1 MLSRLSFKD
10 VLTVFFGLNF
20 NVEKRAN
27 VHNFKKTTFAQI
39 IKMNPKH
46 LPQSILK
53 NLGIENLNEMQE
65 VAQDAILHD
74 NNILLLSPTG
84 SGKTL
89 AFLLPV
95 LELLNPEFLSVQ
107 CLILVPSRELGLQIE
122 QVWKKMGT
130 DYKIN
135 VCYGGHSIDTEIKN
149 LSNPP
154 AVLIGTPGRIADH
167 IERGTFRLDKIQT
180 MVLDEFDKSLQLGF
194 HEQMSFIIGK
204 LPKLNKRVL
213 VSATSDIEI
222 PKYTRVINPTILDFI
237 PEEDEAA
244 SNLSMKM
251 VVSKDK
257 DKLTSLFNLICSLKS
272 EAAIVFCNHRDAAER
287 ISDTLNEKGIYA
299 TYYHG
304 GMDQDERE
312 RALIQFRNG
321 SMSYLITTDLAAR
334 GLDIPEMNHVIHYHL
349 PSKADEFT
357 HRNGRT
363 ARMLASGTAYI
374 VVNDSEKKMDYI
386 DYSIPVLN
394 VEAPKSLPKPP
405 QYQTIYISGGKKNK
419 LNKIDIVG
427 FFSQKG
433 KLEKGD
439 LGLIEVKDFIS
450 FAAVKFNKVK
460 DLLHVIKD
468 EKMKGKKFKI
478 EVARKVIKKVE
489 E

>member
-1 MLSRLSFKD
+1 MN
-10 VLTVFFGLNF
+10 TP
-20 NVEKRAN
+20 
-27 VHNFKKTTFAQI
+27 HNFK
-39 IKMNPKH
+39 P
-46 LPQSILK
+46 ILAS
-53 NLGIENLNEMQE
+53 LGISDLNEMQE
-65 VAQDAILHD
+65 VSHDAIINE
-74 NNILLLSPTG
+74 NNVLLLSPTG

-89 AFLLPV
+89 AFLLPIF
-95 LELLNPEFLSVQ
+95 ELLQPEILSVQ

-130 DYKIN
+130 GYKVN

-154 AVLIGTPGRIADH
+154 AILIGTPGRIADH
-167 IERGTFRLDKIQT
+167 IDRGTFRLDKIQT
-180 MVLDEFDKSLQLGF
+180 LVLDEFDKSLQLGF
-194 HEQMSFIIGK
+194 HEQMSFVIGK
-204 LPKLNKRVL
+204 LTKLNKRVL
-213 VSATSDIEI
+213 VSATSGIEI
-222 PKYTRVINPTILDFI
+222 PKYTRVVNPLILDFI
-237 PEEDEAA
+237 PESKEEN
-244 SNLSMKM
+244 NLSLQM

-257 DKLTSLFNLICSLKS
+257 DKLMTLFQLICSLKS

-304 GMDQDERE
+304 GMDQEERE

-334 GLDIPEMNHVIHYHL
+334 GLDIPEMKHVIHYHL
-349 PSKADEFT
+349 PLKEEEFT

-363 ARMLASGTAYI
+363 ARMLASGTAYLI
-374 VVNDSEKKMDYI
+374 VNESEKKLDYI
-386 DYSIPVLN
+386 DYSMPVMD
-394 VEAPKSLPKPP
+394 VSSHVVLPKPP
-405 QYQTIYISGGKKNK
+405 QFQTIYISGGKKNK

-450 FAAVKFNKVK
+450 FAAVKYNKVK
-460 DLLHVIKD
+460 DLLSNIRD

-478 EVARKVIKKVE
+478 EVARKVIKKE
-489 E
+489 EEK

>member
-1 MLSRLSFKD
+1 
-10 VLTVFFGLNF
+10 
-20 NVEKRAN
+20 
-27 VHNFKKTTFAQI
+27 
-39 IKMNPKH
+39 MNQNH
-46 LPQSILK
+46 HSTNILL
-53 NLGIENLNEMQE
+53 NLGIERLNEMQE
-65 VAQDAILHD
+65 AAQEAILEN

-89 AFLLPV
+89 AFLLPIFEI
-95 LELLNPEFLSVQ
+95 LQPEILSVQ
-107 CLILVPSRELGLQIE
+107 CMIIVPSRELGLQIE

-130 DYKIN
+130 GYKAN

-154 AVLIGTPGRIADH
+154 AVLIGTPGRLADH
-167 IERGTFRLDKIQT
+167 IERETFRTDKIQT
-180 MVLDEFDKSLQLGF
+180 LVLDEFDKSLQLGF
-194 HEQMSFIIGK
+194 HEEMSYIIAR

-222 PKYTRVINPTILDFI
+222 PKYTRVVNPEILDFI
-237 PEEDEAA
+237 PKNEEKT
-244 SNLSMKM
+244 NLSMKM
-251 VVSKDK
+251 VVSKEK
-257 DKLTSLFNLICSLKS
+257 DKINTLFNLICSLKS
-272 EAAIVFCNHRDAAER
+272 QSAIIFCNHRDAAER

-321 SMSYLITTDLAAR
+321 SVSYLITTDLAAR
-334 GLDIPEMNHVIHYHL
+334 GLDIPEMKHVIHYHL
-349 PSKADEFT
+349 PSKEDEFT

-374 VVNDSEKKMDYI
+374 IAHESEKKLDYI
-386 DYSIPVLN
+386 DYGMQVLN
-394 VEAPKSLPKPP
+394 VENSNSLPKPP
-405 QYQTIYISGGKKNK
+405 EFQTIYISGGKKNK

-450 FAAVKFNKVK
+450 FAAVKFGKVK
-460 DLLHVIKD
+460 DLLNNIRD

-478 EVARKVIKKVE
+478 EVARKVVKKE

>member
-1 MLSRLSFKD
+1 
-10 VLTVFFGLNF
+10 
-20 NVEKRAN
+20 
-27 VHNFKKTTFAQI
+27 
-39 IKMNPKH
+39 MNKNPH
-46 LPQSILK
+46 STNLLL

-65 VAQDAILHD
+65 VAETAILKD
-74 NNILLLSPTG
+74 ANVLLLSPTG

-89 AFLLPV
+89 AFLLPIFQ
-95 LELLNPEFLSVQ
+95 LLTTEIKNVQ

-130 DYKIN
+130 DFKVN
-135 VCYGGHSIDTEIKN
+135 VCYGGHSIETEIKN

-167 IERGTFRLDKIQT
+167 IDRETFKTENIVTL
-180 MVLDEFDKSLQLGF
+180 VLDEFDKSLQLGF
-194 HEQMSFIIGK
+194 HEQMSFIINR
-204 LPKLNKRVL
+204 LNKLNKRIL

-222 PKYTRVINPTILDFI
+222 PKYTRVVNPTVLDFI
-237 PEEDEAA
+237 VDDEIN
-244 SNLSMKM
+244 SNLSTKL

-257 DKLTSLFNLICSLKS
+257 DKIDSLFHLLCSLKS
-272 EAAIVFCNHRDAAER
+272 ESAIVFCNHRDAAER
-287 ISDTLNEKGIYA
+287 ISDSLNEKGIYA

-321 SMSYLITTDLAAR
+321 SVNYLITTDLAAR

-349 PSKADEFT
+349 PSKEDEYT

-374 VVNDSEKKMDYI
+374 IIHESEKKLEYVNYEM
-386 DYSIPVLN
+386 PKLN
-394 VEAPKSLPKPP
+394 VDSFKTLPQNPEF
-405 QYQTIYISGGKKNK
+405 QTIYVSGGKKNK

-450 FAAVKFNKVK
+450 FAAVKSSKVNEFLK
-460 DLLHVIKD
+460 NIRD
-468 EKMKGKKFKI
+468 EKMKGKKYKI
-478 EVARKVIKKVE
+478 EVARKVVKKEVE
-489 E
+489 

>member
-1 MLSRLSFKD
+1 
-10 VLTVFFGLNF
+10 
-20 NVEKRAN
+20 
-27 VHNFKKTTFAQI
+27 
-39 IKMNPKH
+39 MNKNPH
-46 LPQSILK
+46 SNNLLL
-53 NLGIENLNEMQE
+53 NLGIESLNEMQE
-65 VAQDAILHD
+65 MAQDAILKD
-74 NNILLLSPTG
+74 ANVLLLSPTG

-89 AFLLPV
+89 AFLLPIFEM
-95 LELLNPEFLSVQ
+95 LQPEIIGVQ

-130 DYKIN
+130 DYKVN
-135 VCYGGHSIDTEIKN
+135 VCYGGHSIETEIKN

-167 IERGTFRLDKIQT
+167 IDRATFKVEKIET
-180 MVLDEFDKSLQLGF
+180 LVLDEFDKSLQLGF

-204 LPKLNKRVL
+204 LSKVNKRVL

-222 PKYTRVINPTILDFI
+222 PKYTRVVNPTVLDFI
-237 PEEDEAA
+237 PTEEEN
-244 SNLSMKM
+244 SNLSLKM
-251 VVSKDK
+251 VISKDK
-257 DKLTSLFNLICSLKS
+257 DKINTLFNLICSLKS
-272 EAAIVFCNHRDAAER
+272 QSALIFCNHRDAAER
-287 ISDTLNEKGIYA
+287 ISEALNEKGIYA

-321 SMSYLITTDLAAR
+321 SVSYLVTTDLAAR
-334 GLDIPEMNHVIHYHL
+334 GLDIPEMKHVIHYHL
-349 PSKADEFT
+349 PSKEDEFT

-363 ARMLASGTAYI
+363 ARMLSSGTAYI
-374 VVNDSEKKMDYI
+374 LTHESEKKMDYL
-386 DYSIPVLN
+386 DYNMNVLN
-394 VEAPKSLPKPP
+394 VDSFKTLPKPP
-405 QYQTIYISGGKKNK
+405 EFQTIYISGGKKNK

-450 FAAVKFNKVK
+450 FAAVKFNKVNT
-460 DLLHVIKD
+460 LLSAVKE

-478 EVARKVIKKVE
+478 EVARKVVKKEVD
-489 E
+489 

>member
-1 MLSRLSFKD
+1 M
-10 VLTVFFGLNF
+10 N
-20 NVEKRAN
+20 
-27 VHNFKKTTFAQI
+27 KK
-39 IKMNPKH
+39 NH
-46 LPQSILK
+46 SNNILL
-53 NLGIENLNEMQE
+53 NLGIESLNEMQE
-65 VAQDAILHD
+65 AAQDVILNE
-74 NNILLLSPTG
+74 NNVLLLSPTG

-89 AFLLPV
+89 AFLLPIFEM
-95 LELLNPEFLSVQ
+95 LEPEILSVQ

-130 DYKIN
+130 DYKVN

-167 IERGTFRLDKIQT
+167 IDRGTFRLDKIQT
-180 MVLDEFDKSLQLGF
+180 LILDEFDKSLQLGF

-204 LPKLNKRVL
+204 LSKLNKRIL

-222 PKYTRVINPTILDFI
+222 PKYTRVVNPTILDFI
-237 PEEDEAA
+237 PTEEEQV
-244 SNLSMKM
+244 SNLSTRMIISK
-251 VVSKDK
+251 SKDK
-257 DKLTSLFNLICSLKS
+257 LESLFNLICSLKS
-272 EAAIVFCNHRDAAER
+272 QSAIVFCNHRDAAER

-304 GMDQDERE
+304 GMDQEERE
-312 RALIQFRNG
+312 RSLIQFRNG

-334 GLDIPEMNHVIHYHL
+334 GLDIPEMKHVIHYHL
-349 PSKADEFT
+349 PLKEDEFT

-363 ARMLASGTAYI
+363 ARMQASGTAYLI
-374 VVNDSEKKMDYI
+374 VNEGEKKLDYV
-386 DYSIPVLN
+386 DYGIPILN
-394 VEAPKSLPKPP
+394 VEGVITLPKPP
-405 QYQTIYISGGKKNK
+405 EFQTIYISGGKKNK

-460 DLLHVIKD
+460 DLFHAIKN

-478 EVARKVIKKVE
+478 EVARKVIKKE
-489 E
+489 EE

>member
-1 MLSRLSFKD
+1 M
-10 VLTVFFGLNF
+10 N
-20 NVEKRAN
+20 
-27 VHNFKKTTFAQI
+27 KKQHS
-39 IKMNPKH
+39 NN
-46 LPQSILK
+46 ILL
-53 NLGIENLNEMQE
+53 NLGIESLNEMQQA
-65 VAQDAILHD
+65 AQETILND
-74 NNILLLSPTG
+74 SNVLLLSPTG

-95 LELLNPEFLSVQ
+95 LEMLQPEFLSVQ

-130 DYKIN
+130 DYKVN
-135 VCYGGHSIDTEIKN
+135 VCYGGHSLETEIKN

-167 IERGTFRLDKIQT
+167 IERGTFRVDKIQT
-180 MVLDEFDKSLQLGF
+180 LVLDEFDKSLQLGF

-204 LPKLNKRVL
+204 LSKVNKRVL

-222 PKYTRVINPTILDFI
+222 PKYTRVVNPTILDFI
-237 PEEDEAA
+237 PENEEA
-244 SNLSMKM
+244 SNLSTQL
-251 VVSKDK
+251 VISKEK
-257 DKLTSLFNLICSLKS
+257 DKLHTLFQLLCSLQS
-272 EAAIVFCNHRDAAER
+272 ESAIVFCNHRDAAER
-287 ISDTLNEKGIYA
+287 LSDTLNEKGIYS

-304 GMDQDERE
+304 GMDQEERE

-321 SMSYLITTDLAAR
+321 SVSYLITTDLAAR

-349 PSKADEFT
+349 PLKEDEFT

-363 ARMLASGTAYI
+363 ARMTATGTAYLI
-374 VVNDSEKKMDYI
+374 VHESEKKMDYV
-386 DYSIPVLN
+386 DYENTPVLS
-394 VEAPKSLPKPP
+394 VENAKSLPKAP
-405 QYQTIYISGGKKNK
+405 QFQTIYISGGKKNK

-450 FAAVKFNKVK
+450 FAAVKFSKVK
-460 DLLHVIKD
+460 DLLNNIQD
-468 EKMKGKKFKI
+468 EKMKGKKYKI
-478 EVARKVIKKVE
+478 QVARNVIKKVE

>member
-1 MLSRLSFKD
+1 M
-10 VLTVFFGLNF
+10 N
-20 NVEKRAN
+20 
-27 VHNFKKTTFAQI
+27 KKHHS
-39 IKMNPKH
+39 NN
-46 LPQSILK
+46 ILL
-53 NLGIENLNEMQE
+53 NLGIENLNEMQ
-65 VAQDAILHD
+65 VAAQETILSS
-74 NNILLLSPTG
+74 NNVLLLSPTG

-89 AFLLPV
+89 AFLLPI
-95 LELLNPEFLSVQ
+95 LEMLQPEILSVQ

-130 DYKIN
+130 DYKVN
-135 VCYGGHSIDTEIKN
+135 VCYGGHSIETEIKN

-154 AVLIGTPGRIADH
+154 AILIGTPGRIADH
-167 IERGTFRLDKIQT
+167 IDRGTFRLNKIET
-180 MVLDEFDKSLQLGF
+180 LILDEFDKSLQLGF

-204 LPKLNKRVL
+204 LSKLNKRVL

-222 PKYTRVINPTILDFI
+222 PKYTKVVNPAILDFI
-237 PEEDEAA
+237 PTEEEEQQ
-244 SNLSMKM
+244 SNLVTKM
-251 VVSKDK
+251 VISKEK
-257 DKLTSLFNLICSLKS
+257 DKLGSLFNLICSLKS
-272 EAAIVFCNHRDAAER
+272 QSAIIFCNHRDAAER
-287 ISDTLNEKGIYA
+287 ISDTLCEKGIYA

-334 GLDIPEMNHVIHYHL
+334 GLDIPEMKHVIHYHL
-349 PSKADEFT
+349 PLKQDEFT

-363 ARMLASGTAYI
+363 ARMQASGTAYLI
-374 VVNDSEKKMDYI
+374 VNESEKKLDYV
-386 DYSIPVLN
+386 DYDMEVLN
-394 VEAPKSLPKPP
+394 VENSTHLPKPP
-405 QYQTIYISGGKKNK
+405 EFQTIYISGGKKNK

-450 FAAVKFNKVK
+450 FAAVKFSKVRG
-460 DLLHVIKD
+460 LLHNIKD

-478 EVARKVIKKVE
+478 EAARKVIKKE
-489 E
+489 EK

>member
-1 MLSRLSFKD
+1 MK
-10 VLTVFFGLNF
+10 N
-20 NVEKRAN
+20 
-27 VHNFKKTTFAQI
+27 
-39 IKMNPKH
+39 KH
-46 LPQSILK
+46 HSNNLLL
-53 NLGIENLNEMQE
+53 NLGIGSLNEMQIA
-65 VAQDAILHD
+65 AQETIL
-74 NNILLLSPTG
+74 NEANVLLLSPTG

-89 AFLLPV
+89 AFLLPIFET
-95 LELLNPEFLSVQ
+95 LEPEITDVQ

-130 DYKIN
+130 DYKVN

-167 IERGTFRLDKIQT
+167 IDRATFNTDKIQT
-180 MVLDEFDKSLQLGF
+180 LILDEFDKSLQLGF
-194 HEQMSFIIGK
+194 HEQMSFIISK
-204 LPKLNKRVL
+204 LTKVNKRVL
-213 VSATSDIEI
+213 VSATSGIEI
-222 PKYTRVINPTILDFI
+222 PKYTRVVNPTILDFI
-237 PEEDEAA
+237 PSEEEKV
-244 SNLSMKM
+244 NLTMKM
-251 VVSKDK
+251 VVSKEK
-257 DKLTSLFNLICSLKS
+257 DKIGSLFHLICSLKS
-272 EAAIVFCNHRDAAER
+272 QSALIFCNHRDAAER

-321 SMSYLITTDLAAR
+321 SVSYLITTDLAAR
-334 GLDIPEMNHVIHYHL
+334 GLDIPEMKHVIHYHL
-349 PSKADEFT
+349 PSKEDEFT

-374 VVNDSEKKMDYI
+374 LIHESEKKLDYI
-386 DYSIPVLN
+386 DYNMPVLK
-394 VEAPKSLPKPP
+394 VDTATTLPKPP
-405 QYQTIYISGGKKNK
+405 EFQTIYISGGKKNK

-450 FAAVKFNKVK
+450 FAAVKSKKVK
-460 DLLHVIKD
+460 ELLTAIRD

-478 EVARKVIKKVE
+478 EVARKVIKKE

>member
-1 MLSRLSFKD
+1 
-10 VLTVFFGLNF
+10 
-20 NVEKRAN
+20 
-27 VHNFKKTTFAQI
+27 
-39 IKMNPKH
+39 MNSNH
-46 LPQSILK
+46 LPENILS
-53 NLGIENLNEMQE
+53 NLGFESLNKMQE
-65 VAQDAILHD
+65 VAQEAIL
-74 NNILLLSPTG
+74 NESNVLLLSPTG
-84 SGKTL
+84 SGKTA

-95 LELLNPEFLSVQ
+95 LELLLPEILSVQ

-130 DYKIN
+130 NYKVN
-135 VCYGGHSIDTEIKN
+135 VCYGGHSIETEIKN

-167 IERGTFRLDKIQT
+167 IDRGTFRVDKIQT
-180 MVLDEFDKSLQLGF
+180 LILDEFDKSLQLGF

-204 LPKLNKRVL
+204 LSKVNKRVL

-222 PKYTRVINPTILDFI
+222 PKYTRVVNPTVLDFI
-237 PEEDEAA
+237 PEESEVET
-244 SNLSMKM
+244 NLSTKII
-251 VVSKDK
+251 VSKEK
-257 DKLTSLFNLICSLKS
+257 DKLNSLFNLICSLKS
-272 EAAIVFCNHRDAAER
+272 ESAIVFCNHRDAAER
-287 ISDTLNEKGIYA
+287 ISDALNEKGIYA

-349 PSKADEFT
+349 PLKADEYT

-363 ARMLASGTAYI
+363 ARMLASGTAYLLI
-374 VVNDSEKKMDYI
+374 HDSEKKLDYV
-386 DYSIPVLN
+386 DYSLPVFE
-394 VEAPKSLPKPP
+394 VENAKSIPKPP
-405 QYQTIYISGGKKNK
+405 LYQTIYISGGKKNK

-450 FAAVKFNKVK
+450 FAAVKFGKVN
-460 DLLHVIKD
+460 DLLRAIKD

-478 EVARKVIKKVE
+478 EIARKVIKKVE

>member
-1 MLSRLSFKD
+1 MKNHHS
-10 VLTVFFGLNF
+10 N
-20 NVEKRAN
+20 N
-27 VHNFKKTTFAQI
+27 
-39 IKMNPKH
+39 
-46 LPQSILK
+46 ILL
-53 NLGIENLNEMQE
+53 NLGIESLNDMQ
-65 VAQDAILHD
+65 VAAQETILRD
-74 NNILLLSPTG
+74 NNVLLLSPTG

-89 AFLLPV
+89 AFLLPIFEI
-95 LELLNPEFLSVQ
+95 LEPEVKSVQ
-107 CLILVPSRELGLQIE
+107 CLILVPSRELALQIE

-130 DYKIN
+130 DYKVN

-167 IERGTFRLDKIQT
+167 LDRATFKTDTIQT
-180 MVLDEFDKSLQLGF
+180 LILDEFDKSLQLGF
-194 HEQMSFIIGK
+194 HEEMSFIINK
-204 LPKLNKRVL
+204 LTKLNKRIL
-213 VSATSDIEI
+213 VSATSDVEI
-222 PKYTRVINPTILDFI
+222 PKYTRVVHPTILDFI
-237 PEEDEAA
+237 PEAEEKN
-244 SNLSMKM
+244 NLALKM
-251 VVSKDK
+251 VVSKEK
-257 DKLTSLFNLICSLKS
+257 DKINSLFHLICSLNS
-272 EAAIVFCNHRDAAER
+272 ESALIFCNHRDAAER

-321 SMSYLITTDLAAR
+321 SVSYLVTTDLAAR
-334 GLDIPEMNHVIHYHL
+334 GLDIPEMKHVIHYHL
-349 PSKADEFT
+349 PSKEDEFT

-374 VVNDSEKKMDYI
+374 IVHESEKKLDYI
-386 DYSIPVLN
+386 DYGMKVLN
-394 VEAPKSLPKPP
+394 VDSNTKLPKAPEF
-405 QYQTIYISGGKKNK
+405 QTIYVSGGKKKK

-450 FAAVKFNKVK
+450 FAAVKSTKVK
-460 DLLHVIKD
+460 GLLQLIRD
-468 EKMKGKKFKI
+468 EKMKRKKFKI
-478 EVARKVIKKVE
+478 EVARKVIMKE

>member
-1 MLSRLSFKD
+1 
-10 VLTVFFGLNF
+10 
-20 NVEKRAN
+20 
-27 VHNFKKTTFAQI
+27 
-39 IKMNPKH
+39 MNSKH
-46 LPQSILK
+46 LPQNILK
-53 NLGIENLNEMQE
+53 NLGISQLNEMQE
-65 VAQDAILHD
+65 MAQDAILHD
-74 NNILLLSPTG
+74 SNVLLLSPTG

-89 AFLLPV
+89 AFLLPI
-95 LELLNPEFLSVQ
+95 LELLQPEFLSVQ

-130 DYKIN
+130 DYKVN
-135 VCYGGHSIDTEIKN
+135 VCYGGHSIETEIKN

-167 IERGTFRLDKIQT
+167 IERGTFRLDKVQT
-180 MVLDEFDKSLQLGF
+180 LILDEFDKSLQLGF

-222 PKYTRVINPTILDFI
+222 PKYTRVVNPTILDFI
-237 PEEDEAA
+237 PEEEEGVEN
-244 SNLSMKM
+244 NLEMRM
-251 VVSKDK
+251 VISKERDK
-257 DKLTSLFNLICSLKS
+257 INTLFNLICSLKS
-272 EAAIVFCNHRDAAER
+272 ESAIVFCNHRDAAER

-312 RALIQFRNG
+312 RSLTQFRNG

-349 PSKADEFT
+349 PSKGDEFT

-363 ARMLASGTAYI
+363 ARMHATGTAYI
-374 VVNDSEKKMDYI
+374 VANDSEKKMDYI
-386 DYSIPVLN
+386 DYSMPVLE
-394 VEAPKSLPKPP
+394 VAQASSIPKPP
-405 QYQTIYISGGKKNK
+405 LYQTIYISGGKKNK

-450 FAAVKFNKVK
+450 FAAVKFGKVNE
-460 DLLHVIKD
+460 LLRLIRD

>member
-1 MLSRLSFKD
+1 MNKNTHSNN
-10 VLTVFFGLNF
+10 VLL
-20 NVEKRAN
+20 
-27 VHNFKKTTFAQI
+27 
-39 IKMNPKH
+39 
-46 LPQSILK
+46 
-53 NLGIENLNEMQE
+53 NLGIEELNEMQ
-65 VAQDAILHD
+65 VAAQETILND
-74 NNILLLSPTG
+74 TNVLLLSPTG

-89 AFLLPV
+89 AFLLPIFQM
-95 LELLNPEFLSVQ
+95 LDDTRKDIQ

-130 DYKIN
+130 DYKVN
-135 VCYGGHSIDTEIKN
+135 VCYGGHSIETEIKN

-154 AVLIGTPGRIADH
+154 AILIGTPGRIADH
-167 IERGTFRLDKIQT
+167 MERGTFSVDYIQT
-180 MVLDEFDKSLQLGF
+180 LVLDEFDKSLQLGF
-194 HEQMSFIIGK
+194 HEQMSFIISR
-204 LPKLNKRVL
+204 LNKLNKRVL

-222 PKYTRVINPTILDFI
+222 PKYTRVLHPTVLDFI
-237 PEEDEAA
+237 PTEDSS
-244 SNLSMKM
+244 SNLSLKM
-251 VVSKDK
+251 VVSKEK
-257 DKLTSLFNLICSLKS
+257 DKINSLFNLICSLKS

-321 SMSYLITTDLAAR
+321 SVSYLITTDLAAR
-334 GLDIPEMNHVIHYHL
+334 GLDIPEMKHVVHYHL
-349 PSKADEFT
+349 PLKEDEFT

-363 ARMLASGTAYI
+363 ARMLASGTAYVI
-374 VVNDSEKKMDYI
+374 AHESEKKMDYL
-386 DYSIPVLN
+386 DYKMPILN
-394 VEAPKSLPKPP
+394 LENATTLPKPP
-405 QYQTIYISGGKKNK
+405 QFQTIYVSGGKKNK

-427 FFSQKG
+427 YFSQKG

-450 FAAVKFNKVK
+450 FAAVKSKKVK
-460 DLLHVIKD
+460 EFLANIRD

-478 EVARKVIKKVE
+478 EVARKVVKKE

>member
-1 MLSRLSFKD
+1 MNTPSNFHPILAN
-10 VLTVFFGLNF
+10 FG
-20 NVEKRAN
+20 
-27 VHNFKKTTFAQI
+27 I
-39 IKMNPKH
+39 
-46 LPQSILK
+46 SS
-53 NLGIENLNEMQE
+53 LNEMQE
-65 VAQDAILHD
+65 VSHDAILNE
-74 NNILLLSPTG
+74 NNVLLLSPTG

-89 AFLLPV
+89 AFLLPIF
-95 LELLNPEFLSVQ
+95 ELLQPEILSVQ

-122 QVWKKMGT
+122 QVWKKMNTG
-130 DYKIN
+130 YKVN

-167 IERGTFRLDKIQT
+167 IDRGTFRVDKIQT
-180 MVLDEFDKSLQLGF
+180 LVLDEFDKSLQLGF
-194 HEQMSFIIGK
+194 HEQMSFVIGK
-204 LPKLNKRVL
+204 LSKLNKRVL
-213 VSATSDIEI
+213 VSATSGIEI
-222 PKYTRVINPTILDFI
+222 PKYTRVVNPLVLDFI
-237 PEEDEAA
+237 PEHQEEN
-244 SNLSMKM
+244 NLSMQL
-251 VVSKDK
+251 VVSKEK
-257 DKLTSLFNLICSLKS
+257 DKLNTLFQLICSLKS

-304 GMDQDERE
+304 GMDQEERE

-334 GLDIPEMNHVIHYHL
+334 GLDIPEMKHVIHYHL
-349 PSKADEFT
+349 PLKEEEFT

-363 ARMLASGTAYI
+363 ARMQASGTAYLVI
-374 VVNDSEKKMDYI
+374 HESEKKLEYVDYGM
-386 DYSIPVLN
+386 SVLTVN
-394 VEAPKSLPKPP
+394 STTALPKPP
-405 QYQTIYISGGKKNK
+405 QFQTIYISGGKKNK

-450 FAAVKFNKVK
+450 FAAVKYNKVK
-460 DLLHVIKD
+460 DLLSNIRD

-478 EVARKVIKKVE
+478 EVARKVIKKE
-489 E
+489 EE

>member
-1 MLSRLSFKD
+1 
-10 VLTVFFGLNF
+10 
-20 NVEKRAN
+20 
-27 VHNFKKTTFAQI
+27 
-39 IKMNPKH
+39 MNIKH
-46 LPQSILK
+46 LPQTVLK
-53 NLGIENLNEMQE
+53 NLGITQLNEMQE
-65 VAQDAILHD
+65 MAQDAILHD

-89 AFLLPV
+89 AFLLPI
-95 LELLNPEFLSVQ
+95 LELLLPEIQSVQ

-130 DYKIN
+130 SYKVN

-167 IERGTFRLDKIQT
+167 IDRGTFRLDKIQT

-194 HEQMSFIIGK
+194 HEQMSFISGK
-204 LPKLNKRVL
+204 LSKLNKRIL
-213 VSATSDIEI
+213 VSATSNIEI

-237 PEEDEAA
+237 PENEEET
-244 SNLSMKM
+244 NLSMRL
-251 VVSKDK
+251 VVSKEK
-257 DKLTSLFNLICSLKS
+257 DKIGSLYHLICSLKS
-272 EAAIVFCNHRDAAER
+272 QAAIVFCNHRDAAER
-287 ISDTLNEKGIYA
+287 ISDTLNEKGIYS

-321 SMSYLITTDLAAR
+321 SVSFLITTDLAAR

-349 PSKADEFT
+349 PTKEDEFT

-363 ARMLASGTAYI
+363 ARMTASGTAYVI
-374 VVNDSEKKMDYI
+374 AHESEKKMDYI
-386 DYSIPVLN
+386 DYRMQVFKLEETIV
-394 VEAPKSLPKPP
+394 LPKPP
-405 QYQTIYISGGKKNK
+405 QFQTIYISGGKKNK

-460 DLLHVIKD
+460 DLLHNIKD

-478 EVARKVIKKVE
+478 EVARKVIKKE
-489 E
+489 ED